1 MYSSDLKD
9 KDWET
14 IRHYFEFSNGYGN
27 RAIHPRRNLVNG
39 ILYVVKR
46 DVNGECYQKT
56 SLPGKLFM
64 DILEDFQS

>member
-27 RAIHPRRNLVNG
+27 RAM
-39 ILYVVKR
+39 
-46 DVNGECYQKT
+46 
-56 SLPGKLFM
+56 KL
-64 DILEDFQS
+64 S